1 MPDDGHADGGRAGA
15 PATPDARVSAWSAE
29 ERARLILESIRDYAI
44 FLLDRDGVV
53 TTWNSGAEH
62 IYGYAAD
69 EIRGKHCS
77 ILYPVD
83 DRDDGRCERAL
94 AVAAQG
100 RFEEEGWRVRKDGH
114 RIWANVILSTVHD
127 AGGRPVGF
135 AHVTRDLSE
144 RKLAEETARQHAERF
159 KLMVEG
165 VKDYAIFMLDP
176 MGRVVTW
183 NEGAQRIKQYRAEEI
198 IGQHFSRFYS
208 EEDVRG
214 GKCERELAAAER
226 DGRFEDE
233 AWRVRKDGS
242 LFWANVVITALRDPK
257 GELVGFA
264 KVTRDLTERRKLEEE
279 RVQLAKAQEAIR
291 LRDEF
296 LSIASH
302 ELKTPLTALQLQLES
317 VRERVELDH
326 GAACR
331 IDRAARSGERLG
343 DLIEAL
349 LDVSRIAT
357 GRFELS
363 PQRFDLAD
371 AAREAIES
379 LRASAAKAHCE
390 LVLEIETSLVGT
402 WDRVRIEQ
410 VLTNLV
416 SNAIKYAA
424 GAPIEVS
431 LTADGDTAVIEVRDH
446 GPGIPEHDLQRI
458 FGRFERAASMRHYG
472 GLGLGLYVSRE
483 IVAAHGGDVTARNDP
498 GGGAEFTVRLPSAPR
513 SLLRHDPPVAEGP

>member
-1 MPDDGHADGGRAGA
+1 MRDDGDGGAGRGA
-15 PATPDARVSAWSAE
+15 APDARVSACSPE
-29 ERARLILESIRDYAI
+29 ERARLLLESIRDYAI

-62 IYGYAAD
+62 IFGYTAD
-69 EIRGKHCS
+69 EIRGKHYS

-83 DRDDGRCERAL
+83 DRDDGKCDRAL
-94 AVAAQG
+94 AAAAQG

-114 RIWANVILSTVHD
+114 RIWADVILSTVQD

-159 KLMVEG
+159 RLIVEG
-165 VKDYAIFMLDP
+165 VKDYAIFMLDAA
-176 MGRVVTW
+176 GRVVTW
-183 NEGAQRIKQYRAEEI
+183 NQGAQRIKQYRAEEI

-242 LFWANVVITALRDPK
+242 SFWANVVITALRDPK

-317 VRERVELDH
+317 VRERVDALDH

-371 AAREAIES
+371 AAREAVEG

-431 LTADGDTAVIEVRDH
+431 LTADGDIAVIEVRDH
-446 GPGIPEHDLQRI
+446 GPGIPEPHLHRI

-498 GGGAEFTVRLPSAPR
+498 GGGARFTVRLPSTPR
-513 SLLRHDPPVAEGP
+513 SPLRHDPPVEEGA